1 MSYIYS
7 IEGKREIESER
18 EKWEK
23 IEKKR
28 ERERNENDKRE
39 KIEKKRERREFW
51 IHLNNIRKFHG
62 KREERKEREKREQ
75 EFWN

>member
-7 IEGKREIESER
+7 IEGKRER

-28 ERERNENDKRE
+28 EREKWEQQ
-39 KIEKKRERREFW
+39 ERKDRQKEGKERGEREFW
-51 IHLNNIRKFHG
+51 NHFNQCTSR
-62 KREERKEREKREQ
+62 
-75 EFWN
+75 